1 MRRDPSSEDRPVR
14 EPVREPVIERRE
26 YVRRRR
32 KLLEHADEGSAIIV
46 PTAPAARRNRD
57 IEYPYR
63 PDSDFFYLTGFPEPD
78 AVALLL
84 PGRGAGEYLLFCR
97 EQDAREERMH
107 GPKAGLEDACGRYG
121 ADDAFPIDD
130 IDEILPRLLE
140 DRPRIWYSMGEY
152 PAFDARVLRWLERLR
167 SRPAD
172 PSELVDLHPRIHE
185 MRLYKSQ
192 AEVRMIRRAIE
203 LTERAHRRAMAACR
217 PGLAE
222 YEVEAEI
229 LYEIHRTGCRTLAY
243 PCIVAAGANACRPH
257 YTANSGTLREGDLVL
272 VDAGAE
278 YGCYAA
284 DVSRT
289 WPVAGRFSAPQ
300 RTLYELV
307 LEAQRAAI
315 DEIRPGRSWQAP
327 HAEAARVLAE
337 GLAGHGVIGKDRKDR
352 GDPMGRLC
360 AYPTGHWLGL
370 DVHDVSDY
378 RVDGESRELEA
389 GMVMTIEPG
398 LYIDSTEPA
407 VAPPWRGVGIRIE
420 DVVLVT
426 RDGAE
431 VLSSSIP
438 RSVEELEGIVGSA
451 AG

>member
-1 MRRDPSSEDRPVR
+1 MPRDRSAAERPARGPS
-14 EPVREPVIERRE
+14 IERRE

-32 KLLEHADEGSAIIV
+32 RLVEDADEDCAIIV
-46 PTAPAARRNRD
+46 PGAPVARRNRD
-57 IEYPYR
+57 IAYPYR

-97 EQDAREERMH
+97 EEDPVDERMH
-107 GPKAGLEDACGRYG
+107 GPRAGLAGACGRYG

-152 PAFDARVLRWLERLR
+152 PAFDARVLAWLERLR
-167 SRPAD
+167 TRPAD
-172 PSELVDLHPRIHE
+172 PSDLVDLNHRVHE
-185 MRLYKSQ
+185 MRLYKSG
-192 AEVRMIRRAIE
+192 AEVRMIRKAVE
-203 LTERAHRRAMAACR
+203 LTESAHRRAMAACR
-217 PGLAE
+217 PGIAE
-222 YEVEAEI
+222 YEVEAEL
-229 LYEIHRTGCRTLAY
+229 LYALHRSGCRSPAY
-243 PCIVAAGANACRPH
+243 PCIVAAGPNACRPH
-257 YTANSGTLREGDLVL
+257 YTANAGMLRDGDLVL

-289 WPVAGRFSAPQ
+289 WPVGGRFSAPQ
-300 RTLYELV
+300 RVLYELV
-307 LEAQRAAI
+307 RDAQRAAI
-315 DEIRPGRSWQAP
+315 DEVRPGRPWHAP
-327 HAEAARVLAE
+327 HAAAARVLAE
-337 GLAGHGVIGKDRKDR
+337 GLVAIGAVGEAGDEV
-352 GDPMGRLC
+352 MGRLC

-378 RVDGESRELEA
+378 RVGGEPRELEP

-398 LYIDSTEPA
+398 LYIDPEERG
-407 VAPPWRGVGIRIE
+407 VATPWRGIGIRVE

-426 RDGAE
+426 RDGVD
-431 VLSSSIP
+431 VLSSSVP
-438 RSVEELEGIVGSA
+438 SSVEDLEHIVGSA
-451 AG
+451 T

>member
-1 MRRDPSSEDRPVR
+1 MSRDPASPIRPAR
-14 EPVREPVIERRE
+14 EPAIERRE
-26 YVRRRR
+26 YARRRR
-32 KLLEHADEGSAIIV
+32 RLIQEADEECAVIV
-46 PTAPAARRNRD
+46 PAAPVVRRNRD

-84 PGRGAGEYLLFCR
+84 PGRDRGEYLLFCR
-97 EQDAREERMH
+97 ERDAAEERLH
-107 GPKAGLEDACGRYG
+107 GPRAGLEGACGVYG

-140 DRPRIWYSMGEY
+140 DRPRVWYSLGAY
-152 PAFDARVLRWLERLR
+152 PAFDRRVLGWLERLR

-172 PSELVDLHPRIHE
+172 PSELVDLHYRVHE

-203 LTERAHRRAMAACR
+203 LTGSAHRRAMAGCR

-222 YEVEAEI
+222 YELEAEI
-229 LYEIHRTGCRTLAY
+229 VHELYRKGCRTFAY

-257 YTANSGTLREGDLVL
+257 YTENSGTLRGGDLVL

-284 DVSRT
+284 DVTRT
-289 WPVAGRFSAPQ
+289 WPVEGRFSAPQ
-300 RTLYELV
+300 RALYELV
-307 LEAQRAAI
+307 LEAQRTAI
-315 DEIRPGRSWQAP
+315 GEVRPGQSWQAP
-327 HAEAARVLAE
+327 HTAAARVLAE
-337 GLAGHGVIGKDRKDR
+337 GLARLGVVRKS
-352 GDPMGRLC
+352 GGEVMKRLC
-360 AYPTGHWLGL
+360 AYPTGHWIGL
-370 DVHDVSDY
+370 DVHDVAEY
-378 RVDGESRELEA
+378 RVDGEPRELEP

-398 LYIDSTEPA
+398 LYVDPGESG
-407 VAPPWRGVGIRIE
+407 VDRSWRGVGLRVE

-431 VLSSSIP
+431 VLSASIP
-438 RSVEELEGIVGSA
+438 KSVEELEGIVGSA
-451 AG
+451 A

>member
-1 MRRDPSSEDRPVR
+1 MRRASPSAAR
-14 EPVREPVIERRE
+14 PVREPVIERRE
-26 YVRRRR
+26 YARRRR
-32 KLLEHADEGSAIIV
+32 RLLDDAGEGSAILA
-46 PTAPAARRNRD
+46 PTAPVARRNRD
-57 IEYPYR
+57 IEHPYR
-63 PDSDFFYLTGFPEPD
+63 PDSDFFYLTGFPEPE

-84 PGRGAGEYLLFCR
+84 PGREAGEYLLFCR
-97 EQDAREERMH
+97 EQDPREERMH
-107 GPKAGLEDACGRYG
+107 GPRAGLEGACERYG

-140 DRPRIWYSMGEY
+140 DRPNIWYSMGEY
-152 PAFDARVLRWLERLR
+152 PGFDARVLRWLERLR

-172 PSELVDLHPRIHE
+172 PSELVDLHPRVHE
-185 MRLYKSQ
+185 MRLYKSR

-222 YEVEAEI
+222 YEVEAEL
-229 LYEIHRTGCRTLAY
+229 LYELHRAGCRTLAY
-243 PCIVAAGANACRPH
+243 PSIVAGGANACRPH
-257 YTANSGTLREGDLVL
+257 YTENSGPLREGDLVL

-284 DVSRT
+284 DVTRT
-289 WPVAGRFSAPQ
+289 WPVAGRFSAAQ

-315 DEIRPGRSWQAP
+315 DEVRPGRSWEAP

-337 GLAGHGVIGKDRKDR
+337 GLAGRGVIRDGGR
-352 GDPMGRLC
+352 GDPMARLC
-360 AYPTGHWLGL
+360 AYPTGHWIGL

-378 RVDGESRELEA
+378 RVDGEPRALEA

-398 LYIDSTEPA
+398 LYIDAEEPA

-426 RDGAE
+426 ADGAE

-438 RSVEELEGIVGSA
+438 KSVEDLERIVGSGA
-451 AG
+451 

>member
-1 MRRDPSSEDRPVR
+1 MRPDSSSADLSVR
-14 EPVREPVIERRE
+14 EPAIERRE
-26 YVRRRR
+26 FARRRQR
-32 KLLEHADEGSAIIV
+32 LIEEADEGCAIIV
-46 PTAPAARRNRD
+46 PAAPVLRRNRD

-97 EQDAREERMH
+97 EQDAQEERMH
-107 GPKAGLEDACGRYG
+107 GPRAGLEGACGRYG
-121 ADDAFPIDD
+121 ANDAFPIDD

-140 DRPRIWYSMGEY
+140 DRPHIWYSMGEY
-152 PAFDARVLRWLERLR
+152 PAFDRRMLDWLERLR
-167 SRPAD
+167 TRPAD
-172 PSELVDLHPRIHE
+172 PSELVDLHYRVHE
-185 MRLYKSQ
+185 MRLYKSR

-203 LTERAHRRAMAACR
+203 LTSSAHLRAMSMCR

-222 YEVEAEI
+222 YQVEAEI
-229 LYEIHRTGCRTLAY
+229 LYALYRAGCRTLAY
-243 PCIVAAGANACRPH
+243 PSIVAAGVNACRPH
-257 YTANSGTLREGDLVL
+257 YTANSGTLRDGDLVL

-289 WPVAGRFSAPQ
+289 WPVGGRFSARQ

-315 DEIRPGRSWQAP
+315 DEVRPGRSWQAP

-337 GLAGHGVIGKDRKDR
+337 GLSGLGVFRETR
-352 GDPMGRLC
+352 GDDVMGRLC

-370 DVHDVSDY
+370 DVHDVADY
-378 RVDGESRELEA
+378 RVDGEPRELEP

-398 LYIDSTEPA
+398 VYIDPEESG
-407 VAPPWRGVGIRIE
+407 VAAPWRGIGIRVE

-426 RDGAE
+426 RDGVE

-438 RSVEELEGIVGSA
+438 KSVEDLERIVGSA
-451 AG
+451 A